1 MRNRAAVWVVVA
13 VVLIAAVVTLAVFTA
28 NLSALPEPGPM
39 ETWMAA
45 RVRGLYLRRAAA
57 HVPPPPAA
65 TPQRIEA
72 GSGLYGMACA
82 FCHGADGRHPTAV
95 GQNMYPRTIS
105 LASPAV
111 QALSDRELF
120 AVIHDGLRLTGMP
133 GFGRIQSDD
142 DIWNLVFYIRT
153 LAAPAPPAH

>member
-1 MRNRAAVWVVVA
+1 
-13 VVLIAAVVTLAVFTA
+13 
-28 NLSALPEPGPM
+28 
-39 ETWMAA
+39 
-45 RVRGLYLRRAAA
+45 
-57 HVPPPPAA
+57 
-65 TPQRIEA
+65 
-72 GSGLYGMACA
+72 
-82 FCHGADGRHPTAV
+82 
-95 GQNMYPRTIS
+95 MYPRTIS
-105 LASPAV
+105 LASPDV